1 MVRRGKDEGDNLLQL
16 LLSSEGA
23 PQWKNEAQGLYH
35 PLHLSTKTHYEIAR
49 PRRLTQMQ
57 EATSMELV
65 VSVRQCSYQRPQQVR
80 GTRHMT
86 QLELLLLQFHHGVDT
101 YKQSK
106 QENNMREEV
115 EVCC

>member
-1 MVRRGKDEGDNLLQL
+1 MYYHHCIINNTTLNTNLLFGSRGKDEGDNLLQL

-57 EATSMELV
+57 EARAWSW
-65 VSVRQCSYQRPQQVR
+65 
-80 GTRHMT
+80 
-86 QLELLLLQFHHGVDT
+86 
-101 YKQSK
+101 
-106 QENNMREEV
+106 
-115 EVCC
+115 